1 MSRVLSFLLCLMWIA
16 FTGGQVRAEES
27 PQAIISKAIAE
38 EDLEVQAAQIKLL
51 VGKATPEVL
60 QLLKQWKDGEIYLY
74 TDAAGIKS
82 VVIPEGEK
90 DSGDKQI
97 FRALA
102 DGKMVSDADGKALP
116 LGSSDFESADT
127 TTSSRMAIKAVMD
140 MAALLDTDFKKRLQA
155 IQNIGL
161 EQDPEKLPALKT
173 ALAVEKD
180 STAIRALNEAVAFV
194 EIKSDDPA
202 VKLAACRRLG
212 ELQSIPSQDVLKGII
227 VEASAA
233 GLAELAAA
241 AQASLDQ
248 IAIHVRNVNTA
259 GTIFRGISTG
269 SVLLVV
275 AIGLAITFGLMG
287 VINMAHGEML
297 VVGAYTTYVVQ
308 NLFGEGLHLS
318 PFGISMNI
326 PGMNATGWLYN
337 SYFIVALPA
346 AFLVA
351 ALVGIGLE
359 RSIIRF
365 LYKRPLESLLATWG
379 VSLVLQQL
387 FRLIFGA
394 SNVDVSSP
402 VWLSG
407 NWTVNDVQFGWNRL
421 FVIAFAVLIILLT
434 WAVLNKTSLGLLI
447 RAVMQNRSMA
457 ACMGVRTD
465 RVNMMTFGFGSGLA
479 GLAGAFLSQI
489 DNVGPG
495 LGQKY
500 IVDAFMTVVVGG
512 VGKLTGT
519 VVSAVGIG
527 VADQSLQQILLS
539 PVLGKILVLVAIILF
554 LQWRPSGIFV
564 TRSRSLES

>member
-1 MSRVLSFLLCLMWIA
+1 MFRVLSFLLCLMWIA

-38 EDLEVQAAQIKLL
+38 EDAEVQAAQIKLL

-60 QLLKQWKDGEIYLY
+60 RLLKQWKDGEIYLY

-90 DSGDKQI
+90 DSGDKQV

-116 LGSSDFESADT
+116 LGSSDVESADT
-127 TTSSRMAIKAVMD
+127 TSSSRMAIKAVMD

-233 GLAELAAA
+233 GQPELAAA

-275 AIGLAITFGLMG
+275 AIGL
-287 VINMAHGEML
+287 V
-297 VVGAYTTYVVQ
+297 
-308 NLFGEGLHLS
+308 
-318 PFGISMNI
+318 
-326 PGMNATGWLYN
+326 
-337 SYFIVALPA
+337 
-346 AFLVA
+346 
-351 ALVGIGLE
+351 
-359 RSIIRF
+359 
-365 LYKRPLESLLATWG
+365 
-379 VSLVLQQL
+379 
-387 FRLIFGA
+387 
-394 SNVDVSSP
+394 
-402 VWLSG
+402 
-407 NWTVNDVQFGWNRL
+407 
-421 FVIAFAVLIILLT
+421 FV
-434 WAVLNKTSLGLLI
+434 
-447 RAVMQNRSMA
+447 
-457 ACMGVRTD
+457 
-465 RVNMMTFGFGSGLA
+465 
-479 GLAGAFLSQI
+479 FLS
-489 DNVGPG
+489 
-495 LGQKY
+495 
-500 IVDAFMTVVVGG
+500 
-512 VGKLTGT
+512 
-519 VVSAVGIG
+519 
-527 VADQSLQQILLS
+527 
-539 PVLGKILVLVAIILF
+539 
-554 LQWRPSGIFV
+554 
-564 TRSRSLES
+564 